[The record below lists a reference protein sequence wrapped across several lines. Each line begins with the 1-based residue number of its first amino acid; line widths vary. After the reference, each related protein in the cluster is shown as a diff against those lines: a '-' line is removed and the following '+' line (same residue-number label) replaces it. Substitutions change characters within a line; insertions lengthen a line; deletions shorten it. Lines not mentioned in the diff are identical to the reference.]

1 MSHTATILIQV
12 KCRAA
17 FEKAC
22 KRLKIEYSLNESV
35 ELFDGTKVTGMT
47 ARLKGWRYPVV
58 FSEGNAHFDN
68 YGGRW
73 GEESELNKFRQV
85 YAAEAAA
92 HKARQ
97 QGFRVSETK
106 LKDGTIRLVCQR

>member
-1 MSHTATILIQV
+1 MSHTATILV
-12 KCRAA
+12 EVRCRTA

-22 KRLKIEYSLNESV
+22 KRLKVEYSLKETV

-58 FSEGNAHFDN
+58 FSGGNAHFDN